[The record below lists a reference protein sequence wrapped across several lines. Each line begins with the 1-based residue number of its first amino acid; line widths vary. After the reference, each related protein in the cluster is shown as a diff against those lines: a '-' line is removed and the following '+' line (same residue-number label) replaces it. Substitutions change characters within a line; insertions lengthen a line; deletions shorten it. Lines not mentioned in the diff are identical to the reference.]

1 MERRLQRAAVLGAG
15 VMGAAIA
22 AHLANVGLDVY
33 LLDIIPDD
41 ATLDPSARNR
51 LAEQAKKQL
60 QKQKPSP
67 IYTKEVLNRIHPG
80 NLEDHLSVIS
90 DCDWVIEAVVENLAV
105 KKDLWKRLEVYW
117 KPGTIVS
124 SNTSGISIQGM
135 VEGRSQSFQSHFL
148 GTHFFNPPRYM
159 KLLEIIPTPA
169 TNPEIIAVMNEFC
182 TYMLGKGVVIAKDTP
197 NFIANRIGVFG
208 LLVTLKEM
216 EAFKLSV
223 SEVDALTGPILG
235 RPKSATFRT
244 LDMVGLD
251 TFVHVARNV
260 YEQVED
266 EREKNIFA
274 VPEWLDE
281 MVKTGRLGNKTGQGF
296 YWKKKNNQ
304 VSEILQLD
312 ITSGEYIPVVKKE
325 SPLIEAVKSTKG
337 IESQIKKIAFSADP
351 AGQFV
356 WNVLKQ
362 VLLYSAEKIPEI
374 ADDLAAID
382 LAMKWGFNWEL
393 GPFETWDSLGL
404 TDSIARMEKEGERI
418 PDWIQDVIS
427 SGRTC
432 LYEKTSQKKNYCLPN
447 GQWKAITPPDQTIS
461 LLNVKNQNKIIHKNA
476 GASLIDLGDD
486 VACLEF
492 HSPNNVIGQ
501 DILQMVRYSLDEVR
515 KNYRGLVIGSEG
527 KNFCVGAN
535 LMMLLM
541 EAQDENWFEIE
552 QMVRDFQSL
561 SMSIKYFEKPVVSA
575 PYAMTLGGGVEMCLP
590 ASQVLA
596 SAETYMGL
604 VEVGVGLIPAGAGT
618 KEMLVRTILNAD
630 VNGKNDL
637 QPFVGKVF
645 ETIAMAKVSTSGAEA
660 KELGYLRPSDQ
671 IIIRGESQLYKAKQ
685 AVLTL
690 STSGYQPP
698 EKRKIRVIGEP
709 GLAVLKLA
717 VYQLKTGGQIS
728 DHDARI
734 ANRLAHV
741 LSGGSITS
749 GSYVSEEYLLELE
762 REAFLSLCGEP
773 KTQARMQYMLLKG
786 KPLRN

>member
-33 LLDIIPDD
+33 LLDIIPDE

-590 ASQVLA
+590 ASHVLA